1 MTLLVRGE
9 CLCALLHDLRDLLVE
24 VDRRGVVHLQRLALE
39 QGLDDSVKVCAGLAA
54 AAGAGRRPTGMGS
67 LRRVGGTHSVKV
79 DLVHVSRGDSE
90 RRVENVVRKVK
101 CGNEGRGRLAEL
113 EAERV
118 DLVVDRVNV
127 GRGVKAILEEVGG
140 VLLDGPGAVEA
151 ADLLERGNDAVGR
164 VLRLGELDERV
175 AELTDGVSQC
185 REKGRSLTGTCSR
198 SCAPWRR

>member
-9 CLCALLHDLRDLLVE
+9 CLCALLHDLRDLVVE

-39 QGLDDSVKVCAGLAA
+39 QGLDDSVKVCAGSAA
-54 AAGAGRRPTGMGS
+54 AAGAGRRHTGVGS

-90 RRVENVVRKVK
+90 RRVENVVREVER
-101 CGNEGRGRLAEL
+101 GNEGRGRLAEL

-127 GRGVKAILEEVGG
+127 GRGVEAILEEVGG